1 MITELRSNLQ
11 PQAGSGGSSPGK
23 RNFTDQKKKKDRV
36 EKISIIDKTLIAIQ
50 NSKRT
55 KNFMFCHLSLCI
67 MLEGGIIS

>member
-1 MITELRSNLQ
+1 MKYEKELN
-11 PQAGSGGSSPGK
+11 QALTMEWSDGGGGGEEK
-23 RNFTDQKKKKDRV
+23 GV

-67 MLEGGIIS
+67 MLNDGIS